1 MSVPSTRPNSHRSPR
16 ALIAAPLVL
25 VLVLSL
31 VAVTPAA
38 ADDRGSLTVM
48 TRNLY
53 LGASLESAIAAQ
65 DTTEFL
71 VAVATIY
78 GTVRFTDFETRSEA
92 VADEIAATE
101 PDLIGLQEVSN
112 WIATGPGTGPS
123 VDFLEVLLDDLSD
136 RGLSYSV
143 GAVSDNATVGPV
155 PLVAPCE
162 GEVGEC
168 LLIFQDRDVILV
180 NDARRGLSVSNPQS
194 ALYETQA
201 VLDTPVGPLPLSR
214 GWASVD
220 ATLRGRTFR
229 FVNTHL
235 ETEEFP
241 AVQEAQA
248 AEFLAGPGRGRGVVI
263 AVGDFNSAADGS
275 TTASY
280 GMLTRAG
287 FNDAWRTQRR
297 DPGLTCC
304 QNKTLTN
311 PVSELATRIDL
322 VLMRGKARPLAASVV
337 GAMPFQ
343 AVPPF
348 WASDHAGVV
357 ATIRIR

>member
-1 MSVPSTRPNSHRSPR
+1 VPSHRRAVHRSPR
-16 ALIAAPLVL
+16 AFVAALLALVL
-25 VLVLSL
+25 GLSV
-31 VAVTPAA
+31 VAASPAA
-38 ADDRGSLTVM
+38 AADGRSLTVM

-53 LGASLESAIAAQ
+53 LGASLDSAILAQ

-78 GTVRFTDFETRSEA
+78 ATVQFTDFATRSEA
-92 VADEIAATE
+92 VADEIAAAE
-101 PDLIGLQEVSN
+101 PDLVGLQEVSN
-112 WIATGPGTGPS
+112 WVAIGPTAAPS
-123 VDFLEVLLDDLSD
+123 IDFLTVLMEDLAD

-143 GAVSDNATVGPV
+143 AAVSENATVGPV
-155 PLVAPCE
+155 PLVAPCD
-162 GEVGEC
+162 GDVGAC

-194 ALYETQA
+194 ALYEAQA
-201 VLDTPVGPLPLSR
+201 VLDTPVGPLSFSR

-220 ATLRGRTFR
+220 ATLRGRTVR

-235 ETEEFP
+235 ETGAFP
-241 AVQEAQA
+241 SVQEAQA
-248 AEFLAGPGRGRGVVI
+248 AEFLAGPVRGPGVVI

-275 TTASY
+275 TTATY
-280 GMLTRAG
+280 EMLVG
-287 FNDAWRTQRR
+287 SGLDDVWRTQRR

-304 QNKTLTN
+304 QNETLTN

-322 VLMRGKARPLAASVV
+322 VLTSSGARPTSASVV
-337 GAMPFQ
+337 GDTPFQ

-357 ATIRIR
+357 ATIRLR